1 MLQRDQSNDPH
12 EPPASNE
19 RERSAPRGF
28 GELSGGYRARWA
40 LSHPDMRRQWRP
52 RDDGA
57 CPSTEAVPVHGGLGQ
72 APEAQSTGVD
82 ALAPTP
88 NERERA

>member
-1 MLQRDQSNDPH
+1 MPYRDQSNEPH

-40 LSHPDMRRQWRP
+40 LSHPDMRRQWGA
-52 RDDGA
+52 RDDTATSSAG
-57 CPSTEAVPVHGGLGQ
+57 AVPVRGIEQ
-72 APEAQSTGVD
+72 APDAGSTGVD
-82 ALAPTP
+82 ARAPMP
-88 NERERA
+88 NDRARA